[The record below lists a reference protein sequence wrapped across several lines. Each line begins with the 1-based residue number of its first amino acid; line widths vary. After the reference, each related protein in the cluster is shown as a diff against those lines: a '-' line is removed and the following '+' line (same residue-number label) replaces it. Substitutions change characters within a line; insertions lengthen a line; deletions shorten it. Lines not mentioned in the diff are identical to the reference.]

1 MNTNFRHGLY
11 KAPIIG
17 KFKIGS
23 MLYDK
28 NVYFIKSYEPGF
40 IMSVS
45 LGFDVDANIQF
56 ADWDGNV
63 ITDIQDQHIETMC
76 INESFI
82 PIASMSHID
91 RYQMFFNSEL
101 EMVDFIEPVGHFVSP
116 GMLIQLF
123 SKSKFK
129 TQNILGKGVLNEKS
143 ISEMLSK
150 YNACI
155 LKPSVK
161 MIIDQDKT
169 RPLYERI

>member
-1 MNTNFRHGLY
+1 
-11 KAPIIG
+11 
-17 KFKIGS
+17 
-23 MLYDK
+23 
-28 NVYFIKSYEPGF
+28 
-40 IMSVS
+40 
-45 LGFDVDANIQF
+45 
-56 ADWDGNV
+56 
-63 ITDIQDQHIETMC
+63 
-76 INESFI
+76 
-82 PIASMSHID
+82 
-91 RYQMFFNSEL
+91 
-101 EMVDFIEPVGHFVSP
+101 MVDFIEPVGHFVSP

-150 YNACI
+150 YNTCI